1 MGYLNDI
8 HEKTG
13 GGTKRAGMTN
23 WSTRTIEKNE
33 SSCRGCR
40 NDSQGRAGERGD
52 REDRRTSQI
61 SLRMDVKEGKLFTSC
76 LL

>member
-1 MGYLNDI
+1 MYQEDSTVCGRMSKQ
-8 HEKTG
+8 EVETG

-40 NDSQGRAGERGD
+40 NDSQGKAGERGD
-52 REDRRTSQI
+52 RENRRTSRQP
-61 SLRMDVKEGKLFTSC
+61 
-76 LL
+76 